1 MRSAQYAIAA
11 KLIAELT
18 VENRL
23 VTFSQ
28 RVAEPFVIVVVEREK
43 AEGQLRSPRATS
55 RQEFDQPANW
65 TVGRLNRNFRQRPAV
80 YSGTQNRTASGYGN
94 ALQAAFDDFVGN
106 SEAGRFWVGK

>member
-1 MRSAQYAIAA
+1 MTGLPEIPSADC
-11 KLIAELT
+11 LI
-18 VENRL
+18 
-23 VTFSQ
+23 TFSQ

-65 TVGRLNRNFRQRPAV
+65 TVGRLNRNFRQRSAV

-94 ALQAAFDDFVGN
+94 ALQAAFDHLVGN
-106 SEAGRFWVGK
+106 PKTGRFWVRK